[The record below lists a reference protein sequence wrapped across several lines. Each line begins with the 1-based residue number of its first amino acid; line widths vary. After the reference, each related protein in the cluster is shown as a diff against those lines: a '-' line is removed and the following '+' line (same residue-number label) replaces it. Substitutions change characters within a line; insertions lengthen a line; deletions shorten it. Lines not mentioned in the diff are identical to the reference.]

1 MKYKTRDM
9 NWFSLEPFT
18 YNDMQNV
25 WLDADRE
32 EGRSEQEPHR
42 RKVDQYGKTGLGFPE
57 QRSRK
62 CWQESGL
69 GNNIQQAR
77 WRI

>member
-1 MKYKTRDM
+1 MAYSGAGGQKIVETHQVKYKTRDM
-9 NWFSLEPFT
+9 NWLSLEPFT

-42 RKVDQYGKTGLGFPE
+42 RKVD
-57 QRSRK
+57 
-62 CWQESGL
+62 
-69 GNNIQQAR
+69 
-77 WRI
+77 